1 MIKKLKLSNF
11 ANKVKALKNFDKKS
25 FQTLSRKLN
34 LSNFDKK
41 VKLSNFDKK
50 VKNFQTKIKSYN
62 LGKYTFYNLKMKTI
76 LLSNKDKSFSIK
88 LIVKSSILN

>member
-34 LSNFDKK
+34 
-41 VKLSNFDKK
+41 LSNFDKK